1 MISEA
6 FPPFKMYSRQPLL
19 LVLVVITLMLHGIS
33 CYAKN
38 NIKHKCYSSSC
49 GSISNIDYPFRL
61 TTDHSSC
68 GDFRYNL
75 SCENNITVL
84 NLYIRTDLKYRRYY
98 VRAINYNN
106 YTIRVV
112 DPKFHE
118 LHDKNHSSSFNTN
131 TLSLGYFDA
140 YYRNF
145 YSPQFYLV
153 FGSMRKVAK
162 TLVLISCER
171 RMMKSSYYYI
181 DANPCMS
188 RKNNSNN
195 FTWSYYLLDVDE
207 MSPSKLDFCL
217 IEQVTLIDQS
227 FHGSSCQDIIKQLA
241 YGFHLSWIQ
250 SFDKS
255 KWTQEFCSLNE
266 YSNKVHCVSRKC
278 ATKDTFEPDDQKLC
292 EVTFLIM
299 LRQAMYYIKYYLYEK
314 GRYIYTVGF
323 FAPRTL
329 TGLLILISIMVYQW
343 RRRHLSMYNDIEDFL
358 QSHNNLMPIRYSYRD
373 IRKITKEFKEKLG
386 EGGFGSV
393 YKGQLCSG
401 PFVAVKMLGKCKTN
415 NGQDFI
421 NEIATIGKVHHVNIV
436 RLVGFCVEGKK
447 WALIYDFMPN
457 GSLDKYIFSQEKM
470 NISLCYAKVF
480 DISIGIARGIEYL
493 HQGCDMHIL
502 HFDIKPHNILLD
514 ENFIPKVSDFGLAR
528 SCSLENNLA
537 SLTAARG
544 TLGYIAPELFYKNI
558 GRVSAK
564 SDVYSFGMLLME
576 MANQRKNVNA
586 VTENSSRI
594 FFPLW
599 IHKQFNE
606 GKDIK
611 IDEYATKE
619 DLKTIKKMVIVALWC
634 IQLKPCDRP
643 TMSEVIEMLEGNLES
658 LQVPPNLH
666 LYPQNQENNNNETSF
681 SSTISMDEYSAD
693 VNE

>member
-1 MISEA
+1 MNS
-6 FPPFKMYSRQPLL
+6 FKMPLLFLL
-19 LVLVVITLMLHGIS
+19 LVITMLHQS
-33 CYAKN
+33 CNAK
-38 NIKHKCYSSSC
+38 HMKCSSSYYSSC
-49 GSISNIDYPFRL
+49 GNISNITSPFRL
-61 TTDHSSC
+61 TTDPSSC
-68 GDFRYNL
+68 GDLRYNL

-84 NLYIRTDLKYRRYY
+84 NLPVHDRESSYSSEIKYQRFY
-98 VRAINYNN
+98 VREINYNN

-112 DPKFHE
+112 DPNFHK
-118 LHDKNHSSSFNTN
+118 HDENYSTLFANNSLSFENVYGRYAAQICT
-131 TLSLGYFDA
+131 SKKEKIIYPIK
-140 YYRNF
+140 YRKI
-145 YSPQFYLV
+145 S
-153 FGSMRKVAK
+153 K
-162 TLVLISCER
+162 TLALIICER
-171 RMMKSSYYYI
+171 RVMNSSYI
-181 DANPCMS
+181 DATPCML
-188 RKNNSNN
+188 RNDNNSS
-195 FTWSYYLLDVDE
+195 FVWSYYLLDADE
-207 MSPSKLDFCL
+207 MSPFELDFCL
-217 IEQVTLIDQS
+217 IQQVTLIDES
-227 FHGSSCQDIIKQLA
+227 FHASSCHDINRQLA

-250 SFDKS
+250 GLDKT
-255 KWTQEFCSLNE
+255 WHQQCSLDEN
-266 YSNKVHCVSRKC
+266 SNKVYCRYLRCVSE
-278 ATKDTFEPDDQKLC
+278 DIFEPGNQRFCD
-292 EVTFLIM
+292 VTFVILI
-299 LRQAMYYIKYYLYEK
+299 RQTMFYIKYFLYDE
-314 GRYIYTVGF
+314 GRYKYTVGF
-323 FAPRTL
+323 LVPREL
-329 TGLLILISIMVYQW
+329 PGLLFLISLVVYSW
-343 RRRHLSMYNDIEDFL
+343 RRRHLSMYNDIEEFL

-373 IRKITKEFKEKLG
+373 IKKITKGFKEKLG

-421 NEIATIGKVHHVNIV
+421 NEVATIGKVHHVNIV
-436 RLVGFCVEGKK
+436 RLIGFCVEGKR
-447 WALIYDFMPN
+447 WALIYDFMAN

-470 NISLCYAKVF
+470 NVSLCYAKVF
-480 DISIGIARGIEYL
+480 EISVGIARGIEYL

-586 VTENSSRI
+586 ATENSSRI

-606 GKDIK
+606 GKDIQ

-666 LYPQNQENNNNETSF
+666 LYPQNQEKNNNETSF
-681 SSTISMDEYSAD
+681 SSTISMDEYSVD
-693 VNE
+693 VNQ

>member
-1 MISEA
+1 MDWRNSMISEA
-6 FPPFKMYSRQPLL
+6 FPQFKMYSRKPLL

-38 NIKHKCYSSSC
+38 NIKHICYSSSC
-49 GSISNIDYPFRL
+49 GNSPL
-61 TTDHSSC
+61 TIPAVET
-68 GDFRYNL
+68 L
-75 SCENNITVL
+75 VL

-140 YYRNF
+140 YNF

-227 FHGSSCQDIIKQLA
+227 FHGSSCHDIIKQLA

-266 YSNKVHCVSRKC
+266 YSNKVHCVS
-278 ATKDTFEPDDQKLC
+278 D
-292 EVTFLIM
+292 
-299 LRQAMYYIKYYLYEK
+299 YLYEK
-314 GRYIYTVGF
+314 G
-323 FAPRTL
+323 
-329 TGLLILISIMVYQW
+329 
-343 RRRHLSMYNDIEDFL
+343 HFL

-447 WALIYDFMPN
+447 WALIYDFMSN
-457 GSLDKYIFSQEKM
+457 GSLDKYIFSREKM

-480 DISIGIARGIEYL
+480 EISVGIARGIEYL

-586 VTENSSRI
+586 ATENSSRI

-606 GKDIK
+606 GKDIQ

-666 LYPQNQENNNNETSF
+666 LYPQNQENNSNETSF